1 MENKNNRFFPEE
13 EATDREKAG
22 RILYIVILSILVISA
37 ILVGVVAAW
46 NRSQEKPED
55 SSNLPGESDS
65 MGDPSGE
72 TDVDPV
78 PTPTPEED
86 KLPTFV
92 LPVVGMIS
100 EEHSPDLPV
109 FNLTMNDY
117 RTHNGIDILSTIG
130 APVYAVAD
138 GTVEKIWEDPM
149 LGKCLSLRMSGD
161 AVATYAN
168 LGDVATGLAAGS
180 AVKSGDTLATVGESA
195 LLECGEEPHLHFEMT
210 VGGASVDPKSHLPAS
225 DVETSL
231 SKDEGYEG

>member
-13 EATDREKAG
+13 EDTDREKAG

-37 ILVGVVAAW
+37 LIVGVVAAW

-55 SSNLPGESDS
+55 SAAPSESES
-65 MGDPSGE
+65 STNDPSGE
-72 TDVDPV
+72 TDADPI
-78 PTPTPEED
+78 PTPTPD
-86 KLPTFV
+86 TVPTLILPIT
-92 LPVVGMIS
+92 GKIAQ
-100 EEHSPDLPV
+100 EHSPDLPV

-117 RTHNGIDILSTIG
+117 RTHSGIDILSTLG
-130 APVYAVAD
+130 APVLAVAD
-138 GTVEKIWEDPM
+138 GTVDKIWEDPL
-149 LGKCLSLRMSGD
+149 LGKCLSLRMAGD

-168 LGDVATGLAAGS
+168 LGDVASGLAAGS

-210 VGGASVDPKSHLPAS
+210 VKNASVDPLSFLPES